1 LSEEGDIEISVDT
14 LDDRV
19 KDKITFL
26 KMDIEGAE
34 EMALRG
40 AREHILRDHPKMA
53 ISCYH
58 KADDLWKIP
67 QQILAIRNDY
77 SLYMRHYTDGFHETV
92 VYFIPPM

>member
-1 LSEEGDIEISVDT
+1 LSEEGDIEIPVDT

-53 ISCYH
+53 ICCYH
-58 KADDLWKIP
+58 
-67 QQILAIRNDY
+67 RFNDFGKY
-77 SLYMRHYTDGFHETV
+77 
-92 VYFIPPM
+92 PK